1 MIWGNVS
8 FPPLILNTKPD
19 PNETLT
25 VRVQTEPLPVETV
38 QNLKSQTPYRFASR
52 AWNWF
57 KGAQHAGDWS
67 DWSEEIQLCGEVPE
81 KVSSFLTKTR
91 EAGNFNLEWEEP
103 SDNGLD
109 INRYIVNYCKCT
121 NVDRDNSDSGEDPC
135 SKCKQILGGA
145 GKEKKCYNAVEID
158 EAGLQDSI
166 KSKTKSMEEG
176 TLNQLDISEPDNLIP
191 AYYYAMIICACNR
204 QGCGLPSRVLNDK
217 VQETGLKMGKVTLED
232 SNDISIVTL
241 ITNENT
247 TTAYYVSLDVD
258 AHSKNTTVIVNIASD
273 NENCQIEPTSV
284 TFSQTT
290 DGSRIPDAYKIEV
303 EVGGNLIDEGDGKP
317 FADCKITHTID
328 SNDIYYISSQPSYLE
343 VRVNNDDI
351 ADTKL
356 RPAEAYDD
364 EEVVKFEPFYLK
376 FLGPITVAEGVS
388 QVYGIQLESEPIQPV
403 YINIG
408 VTKPRPATPTE
419 VILSTSKLAFNRSNW
434 NEIQIVE
441 IFVMDDDV
449 DSKMDVEDFYL
460 NHVTESLDPVYAAK
474 ALNMTVVVR
483 VEDDDEAGV
492 TFDSEDVIE
501 VSEGETGVSFQI
513 MKLKTRP
520 LDDVTLM
527 LTSSQPL
534 LQITP
539 DSIVVS
545 VNEALDLNASVTVKA
560 LNGDYNEKTSAI
572 ISVTSTSND
581 EKYDSQVKFSRTV
594 AISTSIGDTIGKV
607 VLKNKADDEIVI
619 NTMITKEKE
628 HAAYNIE
635 LDTNMKSL
643 NSTVTVNIVSN
654 NKHCK
659 VSPTSVIFSQTDAL
673 TMEPIAHTIEVQVGG
688 NDIDEGDDE
697 LFALCKITHTRT
709 STDEFYTSNPSS
721 VLEIRVNNDDVAGTK
736 LRPAA
741 AYEIG
746 KVVTFEDFFLTFLG
760 PISVKESVSQVYG
773 IQLESEPIQP
783 VYINIGVT
791 KPRPATPTE
800 VILSTSK
807 LAFNRSNW
815 NEIQIVEIFVMD
827 DDVDSKM
834 DVEDFYLNH
843 VTESLDPVYAAKA
856 LNMTVVVRVEDDDEA
871 GVTFDSEDVIEV
883 SEGET
888 GVSFQIMKLKTRPLD
903 DVTLMLTSS
912 QPLLQITPDSIFVSI
927 NNALDLN
934 ASVTVEAL
942 EGNYRGKTSAI
953 ISVTSTSNDPK
964 YDSQVK
970 FSRTVAINTKKFT
983 TASDCNDDFFL
994 NITDLNPRYHY
1005 CQPCPQGASCRGPVV
1020 FKQVVSLFGW
1030 SRCPNDRTK
1039 FERCNFPAAC
1049 LGASNPTFYGK
1060 FKGDPA
1066 KNNTKEA
1073 CHYAYVNNSLL
1084 CGACNS
1090 EFSHS
1095 DLSGKCSTCPKLW
1108 RNILLGF
1115 LGVLAGVVLIVL
1127 YIIMTLSAHGSID
1140 ADDSLLPIGL
1150 SYVQVISLLVTFPIA
1165 WPQIFV
1171 SIFQVGGAVTVLGQH
1186 MVNLKCMTDTQTDA
1200 SVFYAQ
1206 RVVWVIMPP
1215 FILGV
1220 NSMTWMILYRKCTSF
1235 QLKNKTIQHKNK
1247 LNAIKGSN
1255 VALLYLL
1262 WPSLCSQTFALF
1274 SCQGICN
1281 SQVLRA
1287 E

>member
-1 MIWGNVS
+1 MYTNVFLSLLSVIFTVANCLIWGNVS

-121 NVDRDNSDSGEDPC
+121 NVDRENSLSGKDPC
-135 SKCKQILGGA
+135 FECNRILGGA

-176 TLNQLDISEPDNLIP
+176 TSNQLDISEPDNLIP

-273 NENCQIEPTSV
+273 NEHCQIEPTSV

-290 DGSRIPDAYKIEV
+290 DGIRIPDAYKIEV

-460 NHVTESLDPVYAAK
+460 NHLTESLDPVYAAK

-501 VSEGETGVSFQI
+501 VSEGKTGVSFQI

-534 LQITP
+534 L
-539 DSIVVS
+539 
-545 VNEALDLNASVTVKA
+545 K
-560 LNGDYNEKTSAI
+560 
-572 ISVTSTSND
+572 
-581 EKYDSQVKFSRTV
+581 
-594 AISTSIGDTIGKV
+594 
-607 VLKNKADDEIVI
+607 
-619 NTMITKEKE
+619 
-628 HAAYNIE
+628 
-635 LDTNMKSL
+635 
-643 NSTVTVNIVSN
+643 
-654 NKHCK
+654 
-659 VSPTSVIFSQTDAL
+659 
-673 TMEPIAHTIEVQVGG
+673 
-688 NDIDEGDDE
+688 
-697 LFALCKITHTRT
+697 
-709 STDEFYTSNPSS
+709 
-721 VLEIRVNNDDVAGTK
+721 
-736 LRPAA
+736 
-741 AYEIG
+741 
-746 KVVTFEDFFLTFLG
+746 
-760 PISVKESVSQVYG
+760 
-773 IQLESEPIQP
+773 
-783 VYINIGVT
+783 
-791 KPRPATPTE
+791 
-800 VILSTSK
+800 
-807 LAFNRSNW
+807 
-815 NEIQIVEIFVMD
+815 
-827 DDVDSKM
+827 
-834 DVEDFYLNH
+834 
-843 VTESLDPVYAAKA
+843 
-856 LNMTVVVRVEDDDEA
+856 
-871 GVTFDSEDVIEV
+871 
-883 SEGET
+883 
-888 GVSFQIMKLKTRPLD
+888 
-903 DVTLMLTSS
+903 
-912 QPLLQITPDSIFVSI
+912 ITPDSIFVSI

-953 ISVTSTSNDPK
+953 ISVTSTSKDPK
-964 YDSQVK
+964 YESQVK

-1127 YIIMTLSAHGSID
+1127 YINMTLSDHGSID
-1140 ADDSLLPIGL
+1140 AADSLLPIGL